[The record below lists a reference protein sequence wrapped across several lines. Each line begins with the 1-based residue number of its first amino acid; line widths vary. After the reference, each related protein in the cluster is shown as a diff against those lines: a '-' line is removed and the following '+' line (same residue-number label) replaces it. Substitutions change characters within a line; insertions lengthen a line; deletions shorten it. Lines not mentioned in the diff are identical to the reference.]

1 MAYFEVGELEKDCLE
16 VMMEDRTGTAVT
28 QQGGKKMVWP

>member
-28 QQGGKKMVWP
+28 QQGGKKVVWP